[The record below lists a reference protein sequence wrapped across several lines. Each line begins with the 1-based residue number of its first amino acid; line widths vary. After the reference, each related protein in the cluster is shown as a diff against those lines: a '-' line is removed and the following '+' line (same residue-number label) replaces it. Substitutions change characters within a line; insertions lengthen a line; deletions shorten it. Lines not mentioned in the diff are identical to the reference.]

1 LLYIGC
7 VANQNAKGEN
17 MSERRARG
25 ASREAIMDAA
35 YRLLAERGYE
45 AATTKEIARA
55 AGVAPG
61 LVHYYFVS
69 KDELVVEMLRRESG
83 RYTAMIQQLAASVPT
98 ERLAAA
104 ALAEPRER
112 VTRQPEWYRL
122 RYALFALALHN
133 DSVAP
138 GVRSLLAEGRDGIA
152 AAARRALGD
161 DVPDAEATAAVL
173 LACFDGLALQKLLD
187 PDVDLERAYA
197 VLGRMV
203 NALEGQ
209 R

>member
-1 LLYIGC
+1 
-7 VANQNAKGEN
+7 
-17 MSERRARG
+17 M
-25 ASREAIMDAA
+25 
-35 YRLLAERGYE
+35 
-45 AATTKEIARA
+45 
-55 AGVAPG
+55 APG
-61 LVHYYFVS
+61 LVHYYFAS
-69 KDELVVEMLRRESG
+69 KDALVVEMLRRESE
-83 RYTAMIQQLAASVPT
+83 RYTAMIQQLAASVPV

-133 DSVAP
+133 ESITP
-138 GVRSLLAEGRDGIA
+138 GVRALLAQGRDSIA

-161 DVPDAEATAAVL
+161 RLPDAEATAAVL
-173 LACFDGLALQKLLD
+173 IACFDGLALQNLLD

-203 NALEGQ
+203 SAL
-209 R
+209 

>member
-1 LLYIGC
+1 
-7 VANQNAKGEN
+7 
-17 MSERRARG
+17 MSERAARG
-25 ASREAIMDAA
+25 NPREAIMDAA

-61 LVHYYFVS
+61 LVHYYFAS
-69 KDELVVEMLRRESG
+69 KDALVVEMLRRESE
-83 RYTAMIQQLAASVPT
+83 RYTAMIRQLAASIPA

-112 VTRQPEWYRL
+112 VARQPEWYRL

-133 DSVAP
+133 ESITPD
-138 GVRSLLAEGRDGIA
+138 VRALLAQGRDGIA

-161 DVPDAEATAAVL
+161 NLPDAEATAAVL
-173 LACFDGLALQKLLD
+173 LACFDGLALQALLD
-187 PDVDLERAYA
+187 PAVDLERAYA

-203 NALEGQ
+203 TALEE
-209 R
+209 RR